1 MFLDWLIDLLAF
13 TSRRKKTVI
22 KYVPQ
27 PEPLPRPEVRVKI
40 NPLPA
45 GVKFP
50 EFCLLCDAAP
60 ERFERLC
67 TQVFEYLVYTNE
79 PLGRVT
85 GMAESLIERYSMNPD
100 ARAAVTCVSAWPDL
114 VFIASVTADDI
125 GVQRCKIT
133 VGGAEDVEYC

>member
-1 MFLDWLIDLLAF
+1 MFFDWLIDLLAF
-13 TSRRKKTVI
+13 TGRRKKTVI

-67 TQVFEYLVYTNE
+67 TQVFEYLVCMNE
-79 PLGRVT
+79 PLGRVIGT
-85 GMAESLIERYSMNPD
+85 AENLIECYAMNRD
-100 ARAAVTCVSAWPDL
+100 VRAAVTCVSEGPDL